1 MISKTENGP
10 ILLVEDDAS
19 DEFMTLRALKTNHV
33 KNEVVVCRDG
43 AEALDYLF
51 ETGKYAWQGTAMPE
65 LILLD
70 LKLPKLDGL
79 EVLRGIRADERTRFL
94 PLIIM
99 TSSDDELDRTKSYG
113 LGIVTYIRKPVDFR
127 KLLQAVF
134 QSGLHWLLMDAPP
147 TAKRGCLPTACI
159 ACIRES
165 LSRTVLAS
173 QVTLRRPSESRGR
186 TLVIRLSWSA
196 AALVIWFWTQSLI
209 GERGLSGRAINDRL
223 HTALALGNTY
233 LHAYL
238 VAANV
243 LLIVSS
249 GIVDLLGIGPFWTAM
264 ASGIRYWSGCI
275 RSASCAGSSPMRP
288 HGGWP
293 PCLAGSKFLGEDTG
307 LPNICH

>member
-1 MISKTENGP
+1 MSSQLSANFVHCPNRKLHTSENAGLKSANKRLQRHVPTLLTGLPFGFCFCQYLCNTQFNRLTGKSLNKTRILCRRLALISKTENGP

-94 PLIIM
+94 PVIII

-134 QSGLHWLLMDAPP
+134 QSGLHWLLMD
-147 TAKRGCLPTACI
+147 
-159 ACIRES
+159 E
-165 LSRTVLAS
+165 
-173 QVTLRRPSESRGR
+173 PSDCSHS
-186 TLVIRLSWSA
+186 V
-196 AALVIWFWTQSLI
+196 
-209 GERGLSGRAINDRL
+209 
-223 HTALALGNTY
+223 HT
-233 LHAYL
+233 
-238 VAANV
+238 
-243 LLIVSS
+243 
-249 GIVDLLGIGPFWTAM
+249 
-264 ASGIRYWSGCI
+264 
-275 RSASCAGSSPMRP
+275 
-288 HGGWP
+288 
-293 PCLAGSKFLGEDTG
+293 
-307 LPNICH
+307 